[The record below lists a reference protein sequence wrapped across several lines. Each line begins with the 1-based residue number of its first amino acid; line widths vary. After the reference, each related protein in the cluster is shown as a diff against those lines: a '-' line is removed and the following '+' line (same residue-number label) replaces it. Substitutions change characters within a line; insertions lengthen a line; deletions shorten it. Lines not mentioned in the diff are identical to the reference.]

1 MEAATEQVTIVE
13 RFGLKALAEACRVID
28 EGVSTAKDV
37 ELGMMMGAGILP
49 GPLTR
54 ADEAGLDVVLEQ
66 LEVAER
72 EWGDGFAA
80 PLILRRLVN
89 QGRLGR
95 KTGQGFFAY
104 PRADEDVDQTETVV
118 LETRGAVAIAWLNR
132 PPTNPISPQMIR
144 DLTAVWEQVESRD
157 EIRSLVITSSTFA
170 VFSAGADIKE
180 FTKMT
185 DPQAGMEL
193 LNGGHGLMRRMEQ
206 SGVVTIAAVNSL
218 ALGGGCELAMACDFR
233 LAAESASFGQP
244 EINLGIIPGFGGT
257 QRLARLVGEAQRA
270 GDEPRR
276 RLDLGR
282 AGVRDGARQRGRPR
296 PRAAS
301 TRRCCGRASCR
312 AGPGGGRADQ
322 EGVGEAAISTSGIEA
337 EKGGF
342 VTAFGSEDAR
352 EGIGAFLGKRKPKW
366 RAGEAAR
373 RRTPAARR
381 REAGAGRRP
390 RSPP

>member
-54 ADEAGLDVVLEQ
+54 ADEAGLDVILEQ

-72 EWGDGFAA
+72 EWGEGFAA
-80 PLILRRLVN
+80 PLILRRLVS

-104 PRADEDVDQTETVV
+104 PRPDEDFEQQETVL
-118 LETRGAVAIAWLNR
+118 LETRGSVAIVWLNR

-144 DLTAVWEQVESRD
+144 DLTAVWDHVADQD
-157 EIRSLVITSSTFA
+157 EIRSVVITSSTFA

-185 DPQAGMEL
+185 DPQAGMDL
-193 LNGGHGLMRRMEQ
+193 LNAGHGLMRGMER

-257 QRLARLVGEAQRA
+257 QRLARLVGEAGA
-270 GDEPRR
+270 LEMNLLGDSVSAAQAYEMGLANDVVPDHELFDTALLWAHKLAEQAPVAVEQIKKVSARPD
-276 RLDLGR
+276 LD
-282 AGVRDGARQRGRPR
+282 
-296 PRAAS
+296 
-301 TRRCCGRASCR
+301 
-312 AGPGGGRADQ
+312 
-322 EGVGEAAISTSGIEA
+322 EGIEA

-342 VTAFGSEDAR
+342 VAAFGSEDAR

-366 RAGEAAR
+366 QGK
-373 RRTPAARR
+373 
-381 REAGAGRRP
+381 
-390 RSPP
+390 

>member
-1 MEAATEQVTIVE
+1 MEAVTEQGTVVE
-13 RFGLKALAEACRVID
+13 RFGLKALAEAGRVID

-54 ADEAGLDVVLEQ
+54 ADDAGLDTVLEQ

-72 EWGDGFAA
+72 EWGEGFAP
-80 PLILRRLVN
+80 PLILRRLVA

-95 KTGQGFFAY
+95 STGQGFFAY
-104 PRADEDVDQTETVV
+104 PQPDDGFEQKETVL
-118 LETRGAVAIAWLNR
+118 LETRGDVAIAWLNR
-132 PPTNPISPQMIR
+132 PPTNPISPQMIS
-144 DLTAVWEQVESRD
+144 DLTEVWDHVEKQD

-185 DPQAGMEL
+185 DPQAGMDL
-193 LNGGHGLMRRMEQ
+193 LNAGHGVMRRMEQ

-218 ALGGGCELAMACDFR
+218 ALGGGCELSMACDVR
-233 LAAESASFGQP
+233 IAAESASFGQP

-257 QRLARLVGEAQRA
+257 QRLARLVGEARA
-270 GDEPRR
+270 LEMNLLGD
-276 RLDLGR
+276 
-282 AGVRDGARQRGRPR
+282 
-296 PRAAS
+296 
-301 TRRCCGRASCR
+301 
-312 AGPGGGRADQ
+312 
-322 EGVGEAAISTSGIEA
+322 AISAAQAYEIGLANEVVADHELLDTALAWARKLAAQAPVAVEQIKKVSAKPDLDEGIEA

-342 VTAFGSEDAR
+342 VAAFGSEDAR

-366 RAGEAAR
+366 QGK
-373 RRTPAARR
+373 
-381 REAGAGRRP
+381 
-390 RSPP
+390 

>member
-1 MEAATEQVTIVE
+1 MEAATEQGTIVE

-54 ADEAGLDVVLEQ
+54 ADDAGLDVVLAQ
-66 LEVAER
+66 LEAAER
-72 EWGDGFAA
+72 EWGEGFAP
-80 PLILRRLVN
+80 PLVLKRLVN

-104 PRADEDVDQTETVV
+104 PRPDEGFEQRETVL
-118 LETRGAVAIAWLNR
+118 LETRGPVAIAWLNR
-132 PPTNPISPQMIR
+132 PPTNPISPQMIA
-144 DLTAVWEQVESRD
+144 DLTVVWDQVEEEG

-185 DPQAGMEL
+185 DPKAGMDL
-193 LNGGHGLMRRMEQ
+193 LNGGHGVMRRMER
-206 SGVVTIAAVNSL
+206 SSVVTVAAVNSL
-218 ALGGGCELAMACDFR
+218 ALGGGCELSMACDFR
-233 LAAESASFGQP
+233 IAAESASFGQP

-257 QRLARLVGEAQRA
+257 QRLARLVGEARA
-270 GDEPRR
+270 LEMNLLGD
-276 RLDLGR
+276 
-282 AGVRDGARQRGRPR
+282 
-296 PRAAS
+296 
-301 TRRCCGRASCR
+301 
-312 AGPGGGRADQ
+312 
-322 EGVGEAAISTSGIEA
+322 AISASQAYEIGLANEVVPDHELLDTALSWAQKLGEQAPVAVEQIKNVSAKGDIDEGIEA

-342 VTAFGSEDAR
+342 VKAFGSEDAR

-366 RAGEAAR
+366 TGK
-373 RRTPAARR
+373 
-381 REAGAGRRP
+381 
-390 RSPP
+390 